1 MPSFFLLHH
10 PVCSVCF
17 YSQVKRSFLPL
28 LLNSFCVSFS
38 IVYQML
44 FDYFLSFSHIN
55 HLLICDRVLQNL
67 WFVFCF
73 VLGCEHV
80 KISQTTW
87 RGHTVS
93 VMNDG
98 ATIWKSLHINN
109 LAPKLLVGWLFL
121 NIIIFVY
128 CSWKHC
134 LGNITWFSFHAWNMI
149 GNHEKT

>member
-17 YSQVKRSFLPL
+17 YSQVKRSLLPL

-67 WFVFCF
+67 RFLFCF
-73 VLGCEHV
+73 FLCCERD
-80 KISQTTW
+80 KISQSNA
-87 RGHTVS
+87 RGLMVTVT
-93 VMNDG
+93 NNG
-98 ATIWKSLHINN
+98 ATLYKSLHFDN
-109 LAPKLLVGWLFL
+109 LAAKLLVGWLFL
-121 NIIIFVY
+121 NIIIFEY
-128 CSWKHC
+128 CCSQYC
-134 LGNITWFSFHAWNMI
+134 LGNIA
-149 GNHEKT
+149 